1 MTEFT
6 IAYDLHGVKD
16 RSIYDLISTDILTAY
31 KAVKVLNTTFFVVGN
46 HTCESLFQGIRKI
59 LIKYVPNDDNFEI
72 VVVQFVGHRNW
83 LASSKI
89 DKHNAIRNS

>member
-16 RSIYDLISTDILTAY
+16 RSIYDSISTDILTAY

-46 HTCESLFQGIRKI
+46 HTCESLYLEIRRI

-72 VVVQFVGHRNW
+72 VVVQFADFKNW
-83 LASSKI
+83 LNRSKI
-89 DKHNAIRNS
+89 DKHNAIRTS